1 MTDKS
6 GGREEEKLS
15 NVARVSPVAQASSA
29 PDQAATKLSPPPSY
43 KVAVYEAQVQDQGWE
58 KIDRFELLQF
68 KYIHGQGPQGEA
80 GERETWD
87 KKIEF
92 LLAVVGFAVDLGNV
106 WRFPYVCYANGGGG
120 SELGWVLHRGSNT
133 TYLCSGAFLVPYF
146 VMLIFGGLP
155 LFYMELCLGQFH
167 RSLVSILIL
176 PQYAMY
182 WSFKRTFEKKFYNQ
196 GKGQVESVY
205 L

>member
-1 MTDKS
+1 MEHYTA
-6 GGREEEKLS
+6 L
-15 NVARVSPVAQASSA
+15 NMHLARVPRARPGKGRPGTRRSSSSSPWSGSLWTSA
-29 PDQAATKLSPPPSY
+29 T
-43 KVAVYEAQVQDQGWE
+43 
-58 KIDRFELLQF
+58 
-68 KYIHGQGPQGEA
+68 
-80 GERETWD
+80 
-87 KKIEF
+87 
-92 LLAVVGFAVDLGNV
+92 
-106 WRFPYVCYANGGGG
+106 CGG
-120 SELGWVLHRGSNT
+120 SPTSATPTEEVGLGWVVWCTMGLYT

-196 GKGQVESVY
+196 GQRTG
-205 L
+205 